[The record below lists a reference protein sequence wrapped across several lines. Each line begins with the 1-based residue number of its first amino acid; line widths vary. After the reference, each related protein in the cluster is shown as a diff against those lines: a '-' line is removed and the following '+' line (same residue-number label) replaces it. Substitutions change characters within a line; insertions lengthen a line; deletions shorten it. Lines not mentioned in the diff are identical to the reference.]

1 MFGRSTKKKP
11 RHDAISAFLGA
22 GTQYHG
28 QFNFQG
34 VVRIDGGVIGDI
46 ISDGVLVLG
55 EEGTVEGR
63 IRVAELMASGRIV
76 GDVEATRRVVLHKS
90 ANLCGNLL
98 SPAVV
103 VEDGAVVNGLVRM
116 TLPDQPGLAGG
127 RSPCALAPADGPDA
141 ADTAGK

>member
-46 ISDGVLVLG
+46 MSDGVLVLG
-55 EEGTVEGR
+55 EEGYVEGR
-63 IRVAELMASGRIV
+63 IRVAELVASGRIV
-76 GDVEATRRVVLHKS
+76 GDVEATQRVTLNKS
-90 ANLCGNLL
+90 SSLCGNLL
-98 SPAVV
+98 APAVV
-103 VEDGAVVNGLVRM
+103 IEDGAVINGLVRM
-116 TLPDQPGLAGG
+116 AVPQQAGLTEGEA
-127 RSPCALAPADGPDA
+127 PPALAAACGEDGPEA
-141 ADTAGK
+141 AGN